1 MKECAP
7 YKNPSD
13 KCEGLIGEMH
23 DVIGNINVYNI
34 YGPCIMAMDESA
46 RPSSL
51 RAPLDAARAARF
63 GDSGPNGCIDASAAK
78 LYLDHPTVR
87 KAIHVDVP
95 QKNGEGHCCCGPAA
109 GVCPI
114 PPE

>member
-46 RPSSL
+46 QPSSL

-63 GDSGPNGCIDASAAK
+63 GDSGPNGCIDASAAIVSAAATGSRAPVPASSSPPS
-78 LYLDHPTVR
+78 LPPPDAVSTR
-87 KAIHVDVP
+87 RAIST
-95 QKNGEGHCCCGPAA
+95 
-109 GVCPI
+109 
-114 PPE
+114 